1 VSESKVRVKS
11 YCSSNRTNGNIKL
24 HKLLDDGICSLDTH
38 THDELFTDK
47 KEKVK
52 KRKKTGQALNKR
64 NFLQRPSRLLRVLGR
79 DSLSGFEH
87 KRCCSCCCAQH
98 MQVSREEKK
107 EMPIFQSPDANA
119 DAM

>member
-1 VSESKVRVKS
+1 MSESKVRVKS

-38 THDELFTDK
+38 THDELFADK

-87 KRCCSCCCAQH
+87 EGVVVAAAARNICKCPEKRK
-98 MQVSREEKK
+98 RK
-107 EMPIFQSPDANA
+107 
-119 DAM
+119 